1 MCVAHSIVSDSL
13 QPPWTTAHQA
23 PLSVEFFRQKYW
35 GGLLFTPGNLPDPE
49 IEPESPESSALAG
62 EFFTTKPH
70 GKPNPDW
77 DFLKKINL
85 YKTRR

>member
-1 MCVAHSIVSDSL
+1 MFIGKTDAKAETPILWSPL
-13 QPPWTTAHQA
+13 AHQA

-70 GKPNPDW
+70 GKPNPEW
-77 DFLKKINL
+77 DFLKKINQL
-85 YKTRR
+85 I